1 MVMDV
6 DLIFKIAAIEAEI
19 NPIDAEK
26 LGVKEEGFIRVT
38 SRRGS
43 ILTRV
48 TITERVKP
56 GMMFMTFH
64 YKESPVNELTNA
76 AFDPITKTAEY
87 KISAVRIEKVEEAPE
102 LGI

>member
-1 MVMDV
+1 MTRHSKKLD
-6 DLIFKIAAIEAEI
+6 DIRPHELAEI
-19 NPIDAEK
+19 NPVDAEK
-26 LGVKEEGFIRVT
+26 LGVKEEEFVRVT

-48 TITERVKP
+48 TITDKVKP

-64 YKESPVNELTNA
+64 YKESPVNELTNS

-87 KISAVRIEKVEEAPE
+87 KISAVRVEKAEN
-102 LGI
+102 I

>member
-1 MVMDV
+1 MTRHSKKLNDIRPYE
-6 DLIFKIAAIEAEI
+6 LAEM
-19 NPIDAEK
+19 NPVDAEK
-26 LGVKEEGFIRVT
+26 LGVKEEDFVRVT

-43 ILTRV
+43 ITTRV

-64 YKESPVNELTNA
+64 YKESPVNELTNS

-87 KISAVRIEKVEEAPE
+87 KISAVKVEN
-102 LGI
+102 LTDQRL